1 MRQLIVISGFLV
13 WSAISQAANG
23 ERIAFPKAEQITE
36 NTVRI
41 PFDLVDHLIVI
52 EGQVLGKKGGFII
65 DTGAEALIL
74 NRVHYPKNLPVRR
87 KVASSSGVMSAMG
100 DVFQNIVD
108 ALLLSNTFSIS
119 KKKADIIDLS
129 HIEKQKKVKI
139 LGIIGHNVLEDYEI
153 FIDFYLKQ
161 LTLSRLGSSG
171 NTLDSDVYLEKIAD
185 SLDFSL
191 RRHTIVLRGEIS
203 NHFLSLGLDSAAE
216 LNQLTP
222 DTHSQIL
229 KYFYPK
235 KRVMVMGASRHKKEV
250 LIGSLHRMKLSETVY
265 LGPMTTMLSRMSRLN
280 EAFGT
285 ELDGL
290 LGYEFLKQKR
300 VIINYKKRKLYFINF
315 PIVSK

>member
-1 MRQLIVISGFLV
+1 MRQFIVISGFLV
-13 WSAISQAANG
+13 WSLIAQAVNG

-100 DVFQNIVD
+100 DVFQNMVD

-119 KKKADIIDLS
+119 KKRADIIDLS

-161 LTLSRLGSSG
+161 LTLSKLGASG
-171 NTLDSDVYLEKIAD
+171 NTLDSEVYLEKMAD
-185 SLDFSL
+185 SLNFSL
-191 RRHTIVLRGEIS
+191 KKHTIVLRGEIN
-203 NHFLSLGLDSAAE
+203 NHFLSLGLDTAAE

-222 DTHSQIL
+222 DAHSQIL
-229 KYFYPK
+229 EYFYPK
-235 KRVMVMGASRHKKEV
+235 KRVMVVGASKRKKEV

-315 PIVSK
+315 PMVSK